1 MALYYKEDGEQNEQI
16 ILFLHGGGVGGWMWD
31 EQVQYFKGKYHC
43 IVPDLPGHG
52 RSRETD
58 FVSIK
63 DCAFQLIHLL
73 EEKKEDKKIIVVGF
87 SLGAQIAIQM
97 LSQSPDLID
106 YAMINSALV
115 RKVPFGKEMVKPTI
129 KLTYP
134 LIKYRFF
141 SKLQAKQ
148 LYIGPNLFE
157 QYFKDSNRMSLDTL
171 TMVLEENMSFQVPDS
186 YADVKASLLIT
197 VGEKERKVMKSSAI
211 DLLSKRDRAQAI
223 TITGIGHGI
232 PIAAPEFFN
241 DILENWLEGAGLL
254 LNTKV
259 IPKC

>member
-16 ILFLHGGGVGGWMWD
+16 VFFLHGGGVGGWMWD
-31 EQVQYFKGKYHC
+31 KQVQYFKGNYHC

-52 RSRETD
+52 RSRDTE
-58 FVSIK
+58 FVSIE
-63 DCAFQLIHLL
+63 DCACQLIHLL

-87 SLGAQIAIQM
+87 SLGAQVAIQM
-97 LSQSPDLID
+97 LSQSPNLID

-115 RKVPFGKEMVKPTI
+115 RKVPFGKELVKPSV

-148 LYIGPNLFE
+148 LYIDQDLFE
-157 QYFKDSNRMSLDTL
+157 KYFKESNLMSSETL
-171 TMVLEENMSFQVPDS
+171 TRVLEENMSFLIPDS
-186 YADVKASLLIT
+186 FADIKAKLLIT
-197 VGEKERKVMKSSAI
+197 VGEKERKVIKDSAI
-211 DLLSKRDRAQAI
+211 DLLSKQGRAQAI

-232 PIAAPEFFN
+232 SLAAPIFFN
-241 DILENWLEGAGLL
+241 DILENWLAGAGPLT
-254 LNTKV
+254 NTQE
-259 IPKC
+259 ILKC